1 MNLKDEVGVGYL
13 VYSAGKLSY
22 NESFG
27 IIEFKVGSVKKTKTK
42 SKTLKKSL
50 LKYTRINLCMN
61 IYLFIAQVIPIY

>member
-22 NESFG
+22 DESFG

-42 SKTLKKSL
+42 SKTLIAVI
-50 LKYTRINLCMN
+50 KYTLYISNSETDL
-61 IYLFIAQVIPIY
+61 Q